1 MGLELI
7 PSSDYIYCPTLYS
20 CAYIGIEEVLF
31 AQRLGKA
38 ERIPNRTSE
47 VQLECQVTYCL
58 VQSMRS
64 LSSSLLIH
72 VAIIVLLVLLWILH
86 VICNTISLQPS

>member
-47 VQLECQVTYCL
+47 VQLGCQVYLLFSTVNEELKLITVIACSHYCFA
-58 VQSMRS
+58 
-64 LSSSLLIH
+64 SSSLDFARYL
-72 VAIIVLLVLLWILH
+72 
-86 VICNTISLQPS
+86 